1 MMMSLILYLMVI
13 WILKVDEYILIGD
26 GVDDALKINPPVR
39 PNPLTNHR
47 LALKLNGDIVL

>member
-1 MMMSLILYLMVI
+1 MMMSLTLYSMMI
-13 WILKVDEYILIGD
+13 WISKVDEYILIGD
-26 GVDDALKINPPVR
+26 GVDDAVKINPPVR